1 MSSVLWY
8 TNKQSWNS
16 LRHEIIVDN
25 ALGTVFTYLT
35 PFRLLEVKR
44 DFAVLS
50 IGLMSIKINR
60 RKIQPQKF
68 SLTTWENIKK
78 R

>member
-25 ALGTVFTYLT
+25 ALGTVFAYLT
-35 PFRLLEVKR
+35 SFRLLEVRR